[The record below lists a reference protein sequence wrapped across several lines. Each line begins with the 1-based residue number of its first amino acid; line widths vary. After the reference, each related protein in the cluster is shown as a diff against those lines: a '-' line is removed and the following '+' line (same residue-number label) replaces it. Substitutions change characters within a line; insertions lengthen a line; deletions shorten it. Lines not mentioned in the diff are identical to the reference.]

1 MSATGM
7 ADNMDNLEEL
17 SAVSRKITEMLA
29 ELPDLKFAAGV
40 LIHRARLDAGMT
52 QQELAD
58 VVSCSTSLITH
69 YEHGGAYVTPE
80 MLGRIVE
87 ALQEGRNTDE

>member
-29 ELPDLKFAAGV
+29 ELPDLKLRPA
-40 LIHRARLDAGMT
+40 
-52 QQELAD
+52 
-58 VVSCSTSLITH
+58 S
-69 YEHGGAYVTPE
+69 
-80 MLGRIVE
+80 
-87 ALQEGRNTDE
+87 